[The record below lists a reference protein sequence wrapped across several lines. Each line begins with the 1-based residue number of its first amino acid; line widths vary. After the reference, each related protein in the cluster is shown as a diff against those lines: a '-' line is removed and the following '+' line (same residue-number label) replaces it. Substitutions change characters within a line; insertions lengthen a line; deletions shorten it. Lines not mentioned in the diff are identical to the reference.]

1 MIPDSVFQ
9 MFDDDF
15 YFSFFFLKNIF
26 GKNNDISQHGL
37 LKENENM
44 VSASKLKNSLYIL
57 FVYISYSSY
66 YLSYFVRLKFYQYP
80 ISFYEI

>member
-15 YFSFFFLKNIF
+15 YFFSFLLKNIF

-44 VSASKLKNSLYIL
+44 V
-57 FVYISYSSY
+57 
-66 YLSYFVRLKFYQYP
+66 YLHRN
-80 ISFYEI
+80 

>member
-15 YFSFFFLKNIF
+15 YFFSFLLKNIF

-57 FVYISYSSY
+57 FVHISYSSY
-66 YLSYFVRLKFYQYP
+66 YLSYFVRLKFYQYS

>member
-15 YFSFFFLKNIF
+15 YFFFFFLKNIF

-44 VSASKLKNSLYIL
+44 VSA
-57 FVYISYSSY
+57 
-66 YLSYFVRLKFYQYP
+66 
-80 ISFYEI
+80 